1 MREVLTCDFIEIN
14 PAHFDPLPGGLLID
28 SDWTRLG
35 FQLYHDNN
43 RLISAPSSPVHKEK
57 ERKRE
62 REESKRG
69 EEGRRFFGI
78 GFFFSIFDWV

>member
-1 MREVLTCDFIEIN
+1 MLTRDFIEIN

-28 SDWTRLG
+28 SDWTRSG

-62 REESKRG
+62 RRVEERIRG
-69 EEGRRFFGI
+69 KKI
-78 GFFFSIFDWV
+78 LWDWLFFSIFDWV

>member
-1 MREVLTCDFIEIN
+1 MREVLTRDFIEIN
-14 PAHFDPLPGGLLID
+14 PAHFNPLPGGLLID
-28 SDWTRLG
+28 SDWTRSG

-43 RLISAPSSPVHKEK
+43 LISAPSSPVHKEK

-62 REESKRG
+62 REEEKR

-78 GFFFSIFDWV
+78 GFFFSFYF

>member
-1 MREVLTCDFIEIN
+1 MREVLTRDFIEIN

-28 SDWTRLG
+28 SDWTRSG

-43 RLISAPSSPVHKEK
+43 RLISSPVHKEK

-62 REESKRG
+62 RRVEERRRG
-69 EEGRRFFGI
+69 KKI
-78 GFFFSIFDWV
+78 LWDWLFFSIFDWV

>member
-1 MREVLTCDFIEIN
+1 MREVLTRDFIEIN

-28 SDWTRLG
+28 SDWTCSG

-62 REESKRG
+62 RRVEERRRG
-69 EEGRRFFGI
+69 NKI
-78 GFFFSIFDWV
+78 LWDWLFFSIFDWV

>member
-1 MREVLTCDFIEIN
+1 MREVLTRDFIEIN

-28 SDWTRLG
+28 SDWTRSG

-62 REESKRG
+62 REEEKRE

-78 GFFFSIFDWV
+78 GFFFSFYF

>member
-1 MREVLTCDFIEIN
+1 MREVLTRDFIEIN

-28 SDWTRLG
+28 SDWTRSG

-62 REESKRG
+62 RRVEERRRG
-69 EEGRRFFGI
+69 KKI
-78 GFFFSIFDWV
+78 LWDWLFFSIFDWV

>member
-1 MREVLTCDFIEIN
+1 MREVLTRDFIEIN
-14 PAHFDPLPGGLLID
+14 PAHFEAPPGGLLID
-28 SDWTRLG
+28 SDWTRSG

-62 REESKRG
+62 RRVEERIRG
-69 EEGRRFFGI
+69 KKI
-78 GFFFSIFDWV
+78 LWDWLFFSIFDWV